1 MIRKKNKLFLYC
13 LLMVGSLNYAQ
24 ELSAKVLD
32 SLNKNPIPFA
42 SIYIKSGIGVVSN
55 EEGEFRLQYDNVSK
69 QDSVFI
75 SCMGYET
82 LGIKL
87 EKIVD
92 SIFYLNPKAITL
104 KSVILSNK
112 EVDVNQL
119 IKLVKEDIPDK
130 YELGYTRK
138 KLFFRETGLSELKT
152 LNVKIKKSSIF
163 EFNQSFWD
171 STLQKLPRKNEWY
184 QEFAGTLYGDFEKET
199 QKLEI
204 EKALDLE
211 DKNNSAIFENIEK
224 IFDTILKENIKT
236 NSYFKVR
243 SGIVGGKVEAEDFSS
258 SLKDNDTMSREEK
271 DKKKKESAHSL
282 RKIASTNFLDDI
294 FEEEKFNLSVI
305 KKSSKYNYKLI
316 DFTYFNDTPVYV
328 IEFNPDGNS
337 DFAGKIYIDA
347 DKKALIRL
355 EYKNIQNVRDF
366 SMFGISFV
374 LDLQELIIQFKK
386 LSSGKYSLEYFEF
399 TTGFDGGFERPLVII
414 EKNKLVKGRN
424 KQNQLK
430 MDLNVKNRQYQK
442 LQLVVFE
449 TVPISKDDFE
459 AYKEIPSVIPVNL
472 TEYDPKFWK
481 DYSIIEPNKA
491 IKAFKVI
498 E

>member
-1 MIRKKNKLFLYC
+1 MIRKINKLLLYC
-13 LLMVGSLNYAQ
+13 LLMIGSLNYAQ
-24 ELSAKVLD
+24 ELSAIVLD
-32 SLNKNPIPFA
+32 SLYKNPIPFA
-42 SIYIKSGIGVVSN
+42 SIYFKSGIGVVSN
-55 EEGEFRLQYDNVSK
+55 EEGEFRLQYDNESK

-87 EKIVD
+87 EKILD
-92 SIFYLNPKAITL
+92 SIFYLNPKAIAL
-104 KSVILSNK
+104 KSVILSNEK
-112 EVDVNQL
+112 VDVNQL

-152 LNVKIKKSSIF
+152 INVKIKKSSIK

-184 QEFAGTLYGDFEKET
+184 QEFAGILYGDFGKET

-243 SGIVGGKVEAEDFSS
+243 SGIIGGKVEAEDLSS
-258 SLKDNDTMSREEK
+258 SLKDNDTLSREEK
-271 DKKKKESAHSL
+271 DEKKKENILSL
-282 RKIASTNFLDDI
+282 RKTASTNFLDDI
-294 FEEEKFNLSVI
+294 FEEEEFNFSVI
-305 KKSSKYNYKLI
+305 KKSSKYKYKLI

-328 IEFNPDGNS
+328 IEFKPDGNS
-337 DFAGKIYIDA
+337 DFAGKIYVDA

-399 TTGFDGGFERPLVII
+399 TTRFDGGFERPLVII

-449 TVPISKDDFE
+449 TVPISKEDFE
-459 AYKEIPSVIPVNL
+459 AYKEIPSVIPENL
-472 TEYDPKFWK
+472 TEYDPKFWE

>member
-1 MIRKKNKLFLYC
+1 M
-13 LLMVGSLNYAQ
+13 
-24 ELSAKVLD
+24 
-32 SLNKNPIPFA
+32 
-42 SIYIKSGIGVVSN
+42 
-55 EEGEFRLQYDNVSK
+55 
-69 QDSVFI
+69 
-75 SCMGYET
+75 
-82 LGIKL
+82 
-87 EKIVD
+87 
-92 SIFYLNPKAITL
+92 
-104 KSVILSNK
+104 
-112 EVDVNQL
+112 
-119 IKLVKEDIPDK
+119 
-130 YELGYTRK
+130 
-138 KLFFRETGLSELKT
+138 
-152 LNVKIKKSSIF
+152 
-163 EFNQSFWD
+163 
-171 STLQKLPRKNEWY
+171 
-184 QEFAGTLYGDFEKET
+184 
-199 QKLEI
+199 
-204 EKALDLE
+204 
-211 DKNNSAIFENIEK
+211 
-224 IFDTILKENIKT
+224 
-236 NSYFKVR
+236 
-243 SGIVGGKVEAEDFSS
+243 
-258 SLKDNDTMSREEK
+258 
-271 DKKKKESAHSL
+271 
-282 RKIASTNFLDDI
+282 
-294 FEEEKFNLSVI
+294 I

-472 TEYDPKFWK
+472 TEYDPKFWE

>member
-1 MIRKKNKLFLYC
+1 MIRKKNKLLLYC
-13 LLMVGSLNYAQ
+13 LLMFGSLNYAQ
-24 ELSAKVLD
+24 ELSALVLD

-42 SIYIKSGIGVVSN
+42 SIYFKSGIGVVSN
-55 EEGEFRLQYDNVSK
+55 EEGEFRLQYDNESK
-69 QDSVFI
+69 QDSIFI
-75 SCMGYET
+75 TCMGYET

-87 EKIVD
+87 EKILD
-92 SIFYLNPKAITL
+92 SIFYLNPKAIAL

-119 IKLVKEDIPDK
+119 LKEVKEDIPEK

-138 KLFFRETGLSELKT
+138 KLFFRETGVSEFKT
-152 LNVKIKKSSIF
+152 LNVKIKKSSIK

-184 QEFAGTLYGDFEKET
+184 HEFAGTLYGDFGKET

-243 SGIVGGKVEAEDFSS
+243 SGIVGGKVEAEYFSS
-258 SLKDNDTMSREEK
+258 SLKDNDTLSQEEK
-271 DKKKKESAHSL
+271 DEKKKENILSL
-282 RKIASTNFLDDI
+282 RKTASTNFLDNI
-294 FEEEKFNLSVI
+294 IEEEEFNLSVI
-305 KKSSKYNYKLI
+305 KKPSKYNYKLI

-337 DFAGKIYIDA
+337 DFAGKIYVDA
-347 DKKALIRL
+347 DKKAMIRL

-449 TVPISKDDFE
+449 TVPISKEDFE

-472 TEYDPKFWK
+472 TEYDPKFWE
-481 DYSIIEPNKA
+481 DYLIIEANKA

>member
-1 MIRKKNKLFLYC
+1 MIRKINKLLLYC
-13 LLMVGSLNYAQ
+13 LLMIGSLNYAQ
-24 ELSAKVLD
+24 ELSAIVLD
-32 SLNKNPIPFA
+32 SLNTNPIPFA
-42 SIYIKSGIGVVSN
+42 SIYFKSGIGVVSN
-55 EEGEFRLQYDNVSK
+55 EEGEFRLQYDNESK

-87 EKIVD
+87 EKILD
-92 SIFYLNPKAITL
+92 SIFYLNPKAIAL
-104 KSVILSNK
+104 KSVILSNEK
-112 EVDVNQL
+112 VDVNQL

-152 LNVKIKKSSIF
+152 LNVKIKKSSIK

-211 DKNNSAIFENIEK
+211 DKNNSAIFQNIEK

-243 SGIVGGKVEAEDFSS
+243 SGIIGGKVEAEDLSS
-258 SLKDNDTMSREEK
+258 SLKDNDTLSREEK
-271 DKKKKESAHSL
+271 DEKKKENILSL
-282 RKIASTNFLDDI
+282 RKTASTNFLDDI
-294 FEEEKFNLSVI
+294 FEEEEFNFSVI
-305 KKSSKYNYKLI
+305 KKSSKYKYKLI

-328 IEFNPDGNS
+328 IEFKPDGNS
-337 DFAGKIYIDA
+337 DFAGKIYVDA

-399 TTGFDGGFERPLVII
+399 TTRFDGGFERPLVII

-449 TVPISKDDFE
+449 TVPISKEDFE
-459 AYKEIPSVIPVNL
+459 AYKEIPSVIPENL
-472 TEYDPKFWK
+472 TEYDPKFWE